1 MQKEIL
7 VAVDGSVYSN
17 QSLSYL
23 SPLFADQPDIHFY
36 LCTWITAS
44 ASVMPSVADSKNS
57 LIPTGGGQTK
67 KEATANRYLNKATEK
82 LTRAEAAPIVKALT
96 EKYKGGMTAEE
107 KPIGKPFD
115 QLYDV
120 DKVVPLP
127 EWQSI
132 YEEVSLEF
140 ETEFGLKL

>member
-1 MQKEIL
+1 
-7 VAVDGSVYSN
+7 VTHA
-17 QSLSYL
+17 
-23 SPLFADQPDIHFY
+23 A
-36 LCTWITAS
+36 
-44 ASVMPSVADSKNS
+44 
-57 LIPTGGGQTK
+57 
-67 KEATANRYLNKATEK
+67 EK
-82 LTRAEAAPIVKALT
+82 LNRAEAAPIVKALT

-127 EWQSI
+127 EWQGI
-132 YEEVSLEF
+132 YDEVCQEF